1 VVSIKQQTL
10 GSYQPS
16 CASAHDMI
24 NQLSNIVGNCE
35 LLRDELP
42 KDAACSKRLRL
53 IQDVAKSGAEE
64 LKSHQRILDRLSLRC
79 ETADARQSHRDTEN
93 DSANVFHASGR
104 KRRDNKPRRIFRN
117 SVSGNGYQIHWL

>member
-1 VVSIKQQTL
+1 MRASAWEDAVVSIKQQTL

-24 NQLSNIVGNCE
+24 NQLSNIVNNCE
-35 LLRDELP
+35 LLKDELP

-53 IQDVAKSGAEE
+53 IQDVAKSVAEE

-79 ETADARQSHRDTEN
+79 ETADARQSHRGTEN
-93 DSANVFHASGR
+93 DSANGFNASGR
-104 KRRDNKPRRIFRN
+104 KRRDNKPRRILRKI
-117 SVSGNGYQIHWL
+117 G